1 MTIVYFGI
9 VLAAL
14 WLLVEILAIV
24 FRITGLDSQKARFQ
38 VISIL
43 THTGFTTRE
52 SELIAQHPLR
62 RKLASGL
69 MLVSYLAQISLVSL
83 LFNMISQNI
92 SQLIYAGAG
101 LVVFAALFILIT
113 RSKYVKIKIDR
124 MVERIISRRVIKQA
138 SRRSVDQVLKI
149 SPDFA
154 VYEVLVEAGSFLVD
168 ETLATAKLSERF
180 VHVLKVDRGSNTV
193 DFPSADFK
201 MQQGDKLI
209 VYGKI
214 QSIRNWRPTGNSCM
228 K

>member
-101 LVVFAALFILIT
+101 LVVFAVLFILIT

-124 MVERIISRRVIKQA
+124 LVERIISRRVIKQA
-138 SRRSVDQVLKI
+138 NRRSVDQVLKI

-168 ETLATAKLSERF
+168 ETLATAKLSERY

-214 QSIRNWRPTGNSCM
+214 QSIRELATNG